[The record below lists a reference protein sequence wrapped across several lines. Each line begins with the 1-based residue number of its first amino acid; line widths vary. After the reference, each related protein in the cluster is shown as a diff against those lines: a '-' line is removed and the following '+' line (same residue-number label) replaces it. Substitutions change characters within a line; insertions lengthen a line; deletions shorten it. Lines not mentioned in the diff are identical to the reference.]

1 MSDEWNY
8 GQNNAGS
15 ENTEQPVNEGRSAAG
30 DASASFSSDGTESA
44 SASAAEQEVSSSV
57 NPDVQEGSAQQ
68 DSAQTFSSQAFSRQ
82 DSTSQD
88 FRSQNDGTQNI
99 SAQDTGAQDT
109 GTQNDSS
116 QTYGSQTY
124 GSQAYGSQDTG
135 AQNSGTQNY
144 GSRNDYYAQNSGTQN
159 YGSQNDG
166 YTQNYGSQNYG
177 SQNYGSQNYS
187 SQNYASGN
195 SGSQNSGYAQN
206 SGSQNYGSQNGS
218 YAQNPGSQNY
228 GSQNDSYAQN
238 SGSQNYSSQD
248 NGYAQNSGNRNYG
261 SQNDGYTQNYGSQ
274 NYGSQ
279 NNGSQNYGSQNN
291 GYTQNYGSQNSDAQ
305 SGGQNF
311 TMPGY
316 QDPGTDVTRYDGRQ
330 NSGYDTY
337 QFSSQPAGGQPS
349 GGSDKPPK
357 KSSGLGR
364 KIGIGA
370 AIAGVCALV
379 AALVFLGVS
388 LLGNAMTG
396 NHNNG
401 NNQQSSAAI
410 SKPDQGTDSSQS
422 STAGSTE
429 SKGDAS
435 SKTDSS
441 SDTGTAVNNSDG
453 DMSIEQVAANV
464 MPSMVAITTK
474 TVQQVQSFF
483 TGETQEYEAEADG
496 SGIIVGQT
504 DTELL
509 IATNNHVISGSDTI
523 SVAFVDNTAAS
534 ATIKGTNADEDLAVV
549 AVQLSDLTDDTKSK
563 ISVITIGDSDS
574 CQVGESVVAIGNAL
588 GYGQSVSSGII
599 SALNRTVT
607 VDNVSHTLLQTDA
620 AINPGNSGGALLN
633 MKGEL
638 IGINEVKYSDTTV
651 EGMGYAIPI
660 SKAEPILNKLMN
672 KADRQKVDD
681 SQASYLGVSVK
692 TMPTAYVQQGYP
704 AGAYVDSVVSGGA
717 ADKAG
722 IKEGDIITAIDGYSV
737 TSADDLVEELTY
749 YAAGT
754 TIDFSVSRLN
764 SDQTAYETQTVSVTL
779 GAKADADVSG
789 STSQST
795 DSQADSGTQQGQ
807 GGSSQLP
814 NGTSPFQNG
823 TQQLPGSG
831 Q

>member
-8 GQNNAGS
+8 GQNYAGS
-15 ENTEQPVNEGRSAAG
+15 ESTEQPVNEGRSAEG
-30 DASASFSSDGTESA
+30 DASAPFSSGRTESV
-44 SASAAEQEVSSSV
+44 SVSAAEQEASSSV
-57 NPDVQEGSAQQ
+57 NPDVQDRSAQQ
-68 DSAQTFSSQAFSRQ
+68 DSAQTVNSQTFSQQ

-88 FRSQNDGTQNI
+88 FRSQNDSTQN
-99 SAQDTGAQDT
+99 TGGQDT
-109 GTQNDSS
+109 GTRND
-116 QTYGSQTY
+116 GSQTY
-124 GSQAYGSQDTG
+124 GSQAYGSQDT
-135 AQNSGTQNY
+135 GTQNY

-159 YGSQNDG
+159 YGSQNESF
-166 YTQNYGSQNYG
+166 TQNYGSQNYG
-177 SQNYGSQNYS
+177 SQNYGSQNYGSQNHGSQNYS

-195 SGSQNSGYAQN
+195 SGSLN
-206 SGSQNYGSQNGS
+206 NG
-218 YAQNPGSQNY
+218 
-228 GSQNDSYAQN
+228 YAQN

-248 NGYAQNSGNRNYG
+248 NSYAQNYGGQNYG
-261 SQNDGYTQNYGSQ
+261 SQNDGYTQNYGSR

-279 NNGSQNYGSQNN
+279 NDGYEQNYGSQNYGSQNN
-291 GYTQNYGSQNSDAQ
+291 GYTQNDASRNSGAQ

-316 QDPGTDVTRYDGRQ
+316 QAPGTDVTRYNSRQ

-337 QFSSQPAGGQPS
+337 QFSSQPAGGQSS

-422 STAGSTE
+422 SSVGSTE

-453 DMSIEQVAANV
+453 DMSIKQVAANV

-523 SVAFVDNTAAS
+523 SVAFVDNSAAS

-638 IGINEVKYSDTTV
+638 IGINEVKYADTTV

-779 GAKADADVSG
+779 GSKADADVSG

-795 DSQADSGTQQGQ
+795 DSQADSGTQQNQ